1 MAISTSSSQV
11 GMGEAAGD
19 GISEEF
25 TPDWAAVLLKKNS
38 EPFEVV
44 LGTVPLA

>member
-19 GISEEF
+19 GMICFVGWGRKKIQS
-25 TPDWAAVLLKKNS
+25 PLMVSVLS
-38 EPFEVV
+38 R
-44 LGTVPLA
+44 LA